1 MTALSSR
8 REFLRVSGLS
18 SVGAL
23 LALSAI
29 GSTTLA
35 GVTQAAAQ
43 SGGEMTI
50 IKAISGDAQTIDPRL
65 NFQPRASE
73 MVANMYDQ
81 LVAYKIVQNN
91 QGQLVADS
99 TQPVPLLAESWEV
112 SPDGLDWTFH
122 LRKDAKFHSG
132 NPITAAD
139 AKWSFERGDQ
149 IQKDGWFDMQV
160 IALDDRKN
168 GHTVSD
174 AINVIDDNT
183 FTMHVQRRT
192 PYFLQV
198 LSNAGVTIYDSEL
211 MKQNATDDDP
221 WAANFLKDHD
231 AGSGPFML
239 DSIEPGVQIVMNRFD
254 GYFQGPAPAS
264 QLLFKVIPSAADRS
278 LLLQNGSVHFAEELT
293 LDTVQQLTN
302 APQVQV
308 VSYPSTDQLLLMMNT
323 TVGPMQDQ
331 KVRQAVSSAV
341 PYDQIAQN
349 VYFGYAQ
356 AGGGPI
362 PMGMPTYD
370 QRAPFYT
377 TDMAKAKAAL
387 GSSGSPNGFPVTL
400 TIDASRPQWEAAAL
414 LIQNALAPMGITVNI
429 DKLAPANFN
438 DQFFTGQ
445 LPFFTFQALSWVND
459 PTYLLQLLWETGSYG
474 NKVNYSDPQLDT
486 LAMQAKTTSDDQ
498 ARADIFKKIQ
508 ALMLQDAPAAWLVQ
522 PNFVLASSKS
532 VTGYVQRI
540 DQLNRYYYVSLSS

>member
-1 MTALSSR
+1 MTMSR
-8 REFLRVSGLS
+8 RHFLRVAALGSIGT
-18 SVGAL
+18 L
-23 LALSAI
+23 LAV
-29 GSTTLA
+29 STIS
-35 GVTQAAAQ
+35 VTGATVAAAQ
-43 SGGEMTI
+43 AGGGGTTI

-81 LVAYKIVQNN
+81 LVTYKIVQNN
-91 QGQLVADS
+91 QGQQVADT
-99 TQPVPLLAESWEV
+99 TQPIPLLAESWES

-122 LRKDAKFHSG
+122 LRQDAKFHSG
-132 NPITAAD
+132 NPVTAAD

-168 GHTVSD
+168 GHSVSD
-174 AINVIDDNT
+174 AINVVDDHT
-183 FTMHVQRRT
+183 FTMHVQRST

-198 LSNAGVTIYDSEL
+198 LSNAGVTIYDSQL
-211 MKQNATDDDP
+211 MQQNATSDDP

-239 DSIEPGVQIVMNRFD
+239 DSIESGVQIVMNRFD
-254 GYFQGPAPAS
+254 DYFQEAAPS
-264 QLLFKVIPSAADRS
+264 PQILFKVIPSAADRS

-293 LDTVQQLTN
+293 LDTVQQLAN
-302 APQVQV
+302 APQVKI

-323 TVGPMQDQ
+323 TMGPMQDQ
-331 KVRQAVSSAV
+331 KVRQAVSYAV

-362 PMGMPTYD
+362 PIGMPAYD
-370 QRAPFYT
+370 QNAPFYK
-377 TDMAKAKAAL
+377 TDMAKAKSTLA
-387 GSSGSPNGFPVTL
+387 SSGSPNGFTVTL

-414 LIQNALAPMGITVNI
+414 LVQNALAPLGITVNV
-429 DKLAPANFN
+429 DKQAPANFN
-438 DQFFTGQ
+438 DSFFSSK
-445 LPFFTFQALSWVND
+445 LPFMTFQALSWVND

-474 NKVNYSDPQLDT
+474 NRVNYSDPQVDALST
-486 LAMQAKTTSDDQ
+486 QAKATTDDQ
-498 ARADIFKKIQ
+498 ARAGIYKQIQ
-508 ALMLQDAPAAWLVQ
+508 ALMLQDAPAAWMGQ
-522 PNFVLASSKS
+522 PNFVLAASNS
-532 VTGYVQRI
+532 VQGYVQRI
-540 DQLNRYYYVSLSS
+540 DQLNRYYYVTISD